1 MGARRS
7 AARRKLDRASN
18 RRAPPVHFP
27 DLADR
32 PDFPEHHRATV
43 RAAGGLTVLYAPML
57 LEDRGIGSIVV
68 SRKPKKPFTDKEIA
82 LAQSFADQAAIAIQN
97 ARLFEETQRALER
110 QTATAEVL
118 KVIAASPANAAPVF
132 ESIAESAKQLLG
144 GFSTAVWW
152 FEGETAHLAAFT
164 RADPEAD
171 AALQALQSRP
181 FREFAFGAPLREG
194 EIVQIPETE
203 NEPEPLRHVAR
214 LRGYRANVFVPVM
227 QQGIA
232 VGFISVTR
240 KEPGLFASDDVALL
254 QTFADQAVIAIENAR
269 LFGEVQARTRD
280 LEESL
285 AQQTA
290 TADVLKVISRSAF
303 DLQTVLDTLTQSAA
317 KLCEAEKGCIFQRRG
332 DLYHWASNYGFPDEL
347 VVYAKAH
354 PFAAG
359 GGSATSRAARD
370 KAPVHIPDVLADPEY
385 RANEYQRLGDYRT
398 NLGVPLLRD
407 GEPVGVFVLT
417 RQTVRPFN
425 ERQIE
430 LVQTFADQAVI
441 AIENARLFE
450 EVQAK
455 TRDLEEL
462 LAQQTATADVL
473 KIISRS
479 AFDLDVAAL
488 AILEASARLC
498 RATQATLHL
507 RDGDVFRLVTQF
519 GLPEAFER
527 AARAN
532 PIPVRYPLHSRRK
545 ARPGEV
551 AHFADAWTDR
561 NISTGMP
568 HARPD
573 IARSLSFR

>member
-1 MGARRS
+1 MRNSIARVYPRPVEET
-7 AARRKLDRASN
+7 AAPSVLARGKQTY
-18 RRAPPVHFP
+18 FP
-27 DLADR
+27 DLFEG
-32 PDFPEHHRATV
+32 PDVPES
-43 RAAGGLTVLYAPML
+43 LKQ
-57 LEDRGIGSIVV
+57 S
-68 SRKPKKPFTDKEIA
+68 A
-82 LAQSFADQAAIAIQN
+82 LA
-97 ARLFEETQRALER
+97 
-110 QTATAEVL
+110 
-118 KVIAASPANAAPVF
+118 
-132 ESIAESAKQLLG
+132 LG
-144 GFSTAVWW
+144 ENLSDVVTPLI
-152 FEGETAHLAAFT
+152 FEG
-164 RADPEAD
+164 
-171 AALQALQSRP
+171 
-181 FREFAFGAPLREG
+181 
-194 EIVQIPETE
+194 
-203 NEPEPLRHVAR
+203 
-214 LRGYRANVFVPVM
+214 RGVGM
-227 QQGIA
+227 IA
-232 VGFISVTR
+232 VTR
-240 KEPGLFASDDVALL
+240 SPHATFSERELALL
-254 QTFADQAVIAIENAR
+254 RTFADQAVIAIENAR
-269 LFGEVQARTRD
+269 LFNEVQAKTRD

-303 DLQTVLDTLTQSAA
+303 DLQTVLDTLTESAA
-317 KLCEAEKGCIFQRRG
+317 RLCEAEKGCIFQRRG
-332 DLYHWASNYGFPDEL
+332 DLYHWASNYGFPDDL
-347 VVYAKAH
+347 VVHAKAH

-359 GGSATSRAARD
+359 GGSTTSRVARD
-370 KAPVHIPDVLADPEY
+370 KAPIHIPDVLADPEY
-385 RANEYQRLGDYRT
+385 QASEYQRLGDYRT

-417 RQTVRPFN
+417 RQSVRPFN
-425 ERQIE
+425 DRQIE

-551 AHFADAWTDR
+551 AHFADAWTDPEYLYR
-561 NISTGMP
+561 DAALSAGYRAIIVVPLMREGELVGIFG
-568 HARPD
+568 HARPEPEPFTESQIKLTQTFAD
-573 IARSLSFR
+573 QAAIAIENARLFGEVQAKTRDLEEALAQQTATSEILRVIASSPTDARPVFEAIVLGRRSFAAL

>member
-1 MGARRS
+1 M
-7 AARRKLDRASN
+7 
-18 RRAPPVHFP
+18 HFP

-32 PDFPEHHRATV
+32 PDFPEHHRQTV

-68 SRKPKKPFTDKEIA
+68 SRKPKRPFTDKEIA

-97 ARLFEETQRALER
+97 ARLFDEVNDALER
-110 QTATAEVL
+110 ERASANVL
-118 KVIAASPANAAPVF
+118 KAISSSVADAKPVF
-132 ESIAESAKQLLG
+132 EEILTSIEHVHGADERMILMLEADERLHL
-144 GFSTAVWW
+144 TAVRGPNSERAAQL
-152 FEGETAHLAAFT
+152 FPIPLQGSASEAAF
-164 RADPEAD
+164 RERRLVKYDDVFNDPEVPPGLRAF
-171 AALQALQSRP
+171 AL
-181 FREFAFGAPLREG
+181 EFGANYAMAVAPMIWRDKPIG
-194 EIVQIPETE
+194 AIV
-203 NEPEPLRHVAR
+203 
-214 LRGYRANVFVPVM
+214 
-227 QQGIA
+227 
-232 VGFISVTR
+232 VGRTSMKPFDA
-240 KEPGLFASDDVALL
+240 KECAQLSA
-254 QTFADQAVIAIENAR
+254 FADQAVIAVENAR
-269 LFGEVQARTRD
+269 LFDEVQAKTCD

-285 AQQTA
+285 SQQTA

-317 KLCEAEKGCIFQRRG
+317 RLCEAEKGCIFQRRG
-332 DLYHWASNYGFPDEL
+332 DLYHWASNYGFPDQL

-359 GGSATSRAARD
+359 AGSATSRAARD

-473 KIISRS
+473 KVISRS
-479 AFDLDVAAL
+479 AFDFDVAAL
-488 AILEASARLC
+488 AILEAAASSAAPRRRRC
-498 RATQATLHL
+498 TCATATSA
-507 RDGDVFRLVTQF
+507 
-519 GLPEAFER
+519 GL
-527 AARAN
+527 
-532 PIPVRYPLHSRRK
+532 
-545 ARPGEV
+545 
-551 AHFADAWTDR
+551 
-561 NISTGMP
+561 
-568 HARPD
+568 
-573 IARSLSFR
+573 